1 MEILFTGLHSLQNE
15 NHKLTGN
22 TSIWMFPIYGM
33 ASFLSPI
40 CRRLKGKSLVLRGG
54 VYTCCIFIG
63 EYITGSFLRKFEA
76 CPWDYSEAR
85 LNINGLI
92 RLDYAPVSYTHLDVY
107 KRQNLS
113 NDIVQILEL
122 VLIDFY
128 HPKALVIILIQN
140 RLDGG

>member
-85 LNINGLI
+85 LNVNG
-92 RLDYAPVSYTHLDVY
+92 
-107 KRQNLS
+107 
-113 NDIVQILEL
+113 
-122 VLIDFY
+122 
-128 HPKALVIILIQN
+128 
-140 RLDGG
+140 